1 MKIINIGQ
9 VSSVFSRFILELRD
23 VNIQKDRMRF
33 RRNIERIG
41 EIFAYEISKI
51 MKYEEK
57 IITTPLGKSV
67 EKNICFKP
75 VLATILRAGIPLH
88 QGLLNYFDE
97 SDNCF
102 IAAYRK
108 GNDEGGFEIKH
119 DYISSPSLEDKVV
132 ILSDPMLAS
141 GKSMVTSIENILTKG
156 NPKHIHI
163 VSVIASSDGIE
174 FLKSNL
180 PVDNYTLWIGAEDKE
195 MTDQSYIYPGLGDA
209 GDLSFGVKI

>member
-1 MKIINIGQ
+1 MEIINVGQ

-41 EIFAYEISKI
+41 EIFAYEISKRLEYKEQEI
-51 MKYEEK
+51 K
-57 IITTPLGKSV
+57 TPLGKSV
-67 EKNICFKP
+67 EKVIRAKP

-88 QGLLNYFDE
+88 QGLLNYFDQ

-108 GNDEGGFEIKH
+108 GNNEGGFEIKH

-141 GKSMVTSIENILTKG
+141 GQSMVTSIENILTKG
-156 NPKHIHI
+156 HPEHIHI
-163 VSVIASSDGIE
+163 VSVIASSEGID

-180 PVDNYTLWIGAEDKE
+180 PIENCTLWIGAEDEE
-195 MTDQSYIYPGLGDA
+195 MTDQAYIYPGLGDA
-209 GDLSFGVKI
+209 GDLAFGEKI